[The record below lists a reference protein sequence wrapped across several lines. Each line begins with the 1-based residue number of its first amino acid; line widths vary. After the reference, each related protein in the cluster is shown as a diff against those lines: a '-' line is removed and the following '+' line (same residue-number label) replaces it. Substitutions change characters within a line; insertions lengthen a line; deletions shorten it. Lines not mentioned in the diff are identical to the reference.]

1 MTREELKDVKL
12 GDILIEGKDHFIS
25 VNRLLEDPENPD
37 RVEYFEDDY
46 YHEVNCEYLSKL
58 TVDKD
63 SLMIGDAIKFY
74 CVEFPVYVSQIHS
87 DRIFVKV
94 SAEEKDVEITHLKDL
109 KPIPLTD
116 EILYKNGFDYVHGHC
131 ASLKDTGFFITM
143 TKWYSHHEDLKYL
156 KYNSLGEWTV
166 CGSENVRIRF
176 VHELQ
181 HAMRLYGLIE
191 EAKNLKV

>member
-58 TVDKD
+58 SVDKD
-63 SLMIGDAIKFY
+63 NLMIGDAI
-74 CVEFPVYVSQIHS
+74 
-87 DRIFVKV
+87 
-94 SAEEKDVEITHLKDL
+94 
-109 KPIPLTD
+109 
-116 EILYKNGFDYVHGHC
+116 
-131 ASLKDTGFFITM
+131 
-143 TKWYSHHEDLKYL
+143 
-156 KYNSLGEWTV
+156 EWTV

-181 HAMRLYGLIE
+181 HAMRLYGLNE
-191 EAKNLKV
+191 EAKNLKVN